1 MVIMSK
7 TIEEMIIE
15 IRNRL
20 NLVNPGLI
28 DPDNYS
34 ESHRED
40 IEDIYAFVTTKKDFT
55 PREMSGIT
63 EALGD
68 IRK

>member
-1 MVIMSK
+1 
-7 TIEEMIIE
+7 
-15 IRNRL
+15 RNRL

-28 DPDNYS
+28 DPENYS
-34 ESHRED
+34 ENDRED
-40 IEDIYAFVTTKKDFT
+40 IEDIHAFVTSKRDFT
-55 PREMSGIT
+55 PREMTGIT

>member
-1 MVIMSK
+1 MSK
-7 TIEEMIIE
+7 SIEEMIIE

-20 NLVNPGLI
+20 NLVNSGLI
-28 DPDNYS
+28 DPENYS
-34 ESHRED
+34 ENDRED
-40 IEDIYAFVTTKKDFT
+40 IEDIHAFVTSKRDFT
-55 PREMSGIT
+55 PREMTGIT

>member
-1 MVIMSK
+1 MSK
-7 TIEEMIIE
+7 SIEEMIIE

-20 NLVNPGLI
+20 NLVNLGLI
-28 DPDNYS
+28 DPENYS
-34 ESHRED
+34 ENDRED
-40 IEDIYAFVTTKKDFT
+40 IEDIHAFVTSKRDFT
-55 PREMSGIT
+55 PREMTGIT

>member
-1 MVIMSK
+1 MSK

-15 IRNRL
+15 IRDRL

-28 DPDNYS
+28 DPENYS
-34 ESHRED
+34 ENDRED
-40 IEDIYAFVTTKKDFT
+40 IEDIYAFVTSKRDFT
-55 PREMSGIT
+55 PREMTGIT

>member
-1 MVIMSK
+1 MSK

-15 IRNRL
+15 IRYRL

-28 DPDNYS
+28 DPENYS
-34 ESHRED
+34 ENDRED
-40 IEDIYAFVTTKKDFT
+40 IEDIYAFVTSKRDFT
-55 PREMSGIT
+55 PREMTGIT

>member
-1 MVIMSK
+1 MSK
-7 TIEEMIIE
+7 SIEEMIIE
-15 IRNRL
+15 ICNRL

-28 DPDNYS
+28 DPENYS
-34 ESHRED
+34 ENDRED
-40 IEDIYAFVTTKKDFT
+40 IEDIHAFVTSKRDFT
-55 PREMSGIT
+55 PREMTGIT

>member
-1 MVIMSK
+1 
-7 TIEEMIIE
+7 
-15 IRNRL
+15 L

-28 DPDNYS
+28 DPENYS
-34 ESHRED
+34 ENDRED
-40 IEDIYAFVTTKKDFT
+40 IEDIHAFVTSKRDFT
-55 PREMSGIT
+55 PREMTGIT

>member
-1 MVIMSK
+1 MSK
-7 TIEEMIIE
+7 SIEEMIIE

-28 DPDNYS
+28 DPENYS
-34 ESHRED
+34 ENDRED
-40 IEDIYAFVTTKKDFT
+40 IEDIHVFVTSKRDFT
-55 PREMSGIT
+55 PREMTGIT

>member
-1 MVIMSK
+1 MSK
-7 TIEEMIIE
+7 SIVEMIIE

-28 DPDNYS
+28 DPENYS
-34 ESHRED
+34 ENDRED
-40 IEDIYAFVTTKKDFT
+40 IEDIHAFVTSKRDFT
-55 PREMSGIT
+55 PREMTGIT

>member
-1 MVIMSK
+1 MSK
-7 TIEEMIIE
+7 SIEEMIIE

-28 DPDNYS
+28 DPENYS
-34 ESHRED
+34 ENDRED
-40 IEDIYAFVTTKKDFT
+40 IEYIHAFVTSKRDFT
-55 PREMSGIT
+55 PREMTGIT

>member
-1 MVIMSK
+1 MSK
-7 TIEEMIIE
+7 SIEEMIIE

-28 DPDNYS
+28 DPENYS
-34 ESHRED
+34 ENDRED
-40 IEDIYAFVTTKKDFT
+40 IEDIHTFVTSKRDFT
-55 PREMSGIT
+55 PREMTGIT

>member
-1 MVIMSK
+1 MSK
-7 TIEEMIIE
+7 SIEEMIIE

-28 DPDNYS
+28 DPENYS
-34 ESHRED
+34 ENDCED
-40 IEDIYAFVTTKKDFT
+40 IEDIHAFVTSKRDFT
-55 PREMSGIT
+55 PREMTGIT

>member
-1 MVIMSK
+1 MSK
-7 TIEEMIIE
+7 SIEEMIIE

-28 DPDNYS
+28 DPENYS
-34 ESHRED
+34 ENERED
-40 IEDIYAFVTTKKDFT
+40 IEDIHAFVTSKRDFT
-55 PREMSGIT
+55 PREMTGIT

>member
-1 MVIMSK
+1 MSK
-7 TIEEMIIE
+7 SIGEMIIE

-28 DPDNYS
+28 DPENYS
-34 ESHRED
+34 ENDRED
-40 IEDIYAFVTTKKDFT
+40 IEDIHAFVTSKRDFT
-55 PREMSGIT
+55 PREMTGIT

>member
-1 MVIMSK
+1 MSK
-7 TIEEMIIE
+7 SIEEMIIE

-20 NLVNPGLI
+20 KLVNPGLI
-28 DPDNYS
+28 DPENYS
-34 ESHRED
+34 ENDRED
-40 IEDIYAFVTTKKDFT
+40 IEDIHAFVTSKRDFT
-55 PREMSGIT
+55 PREMTGIT

>member
-1 MVIMSK
+1 MSK
-7 TIEEMIIE
+7 SIEEMIIE

-20 NLVNPGLI
+20 NSVNPGLI
-28 DPDNYS
+28 DPENYS
-34 ESHRED
+34 ENDRED
-40 IEDIYAFVTTKKDFT
+40 IEDIHAFVTSKRDFT
-55 PREMSGIT
+55 PREMTGIT

>member
-1 MVIMSK
+1 MSK

-15 IRNRL
+15 IRDRL

-28 DPDNYS
+28 DPANYS
-34 ESHRED
+34 ENDRED
-40 IEDIYAFVTTKKDFT
+40 LEDIYAFITSKRDFT
-55 PREMSGIT
+55 PREMTGIT

>member
-1 MVIMSK
+1 MSK
-7 TIEEMIIE
+7 SIEEMIIE

-28 DPDNYS
+28 DPENYN
-34 ESHRED
+34 ENDRED
-40 IEDIYAFVTTKKDFT
+40 IEDIHAFVTSKRDFT
-55 PREMSGIT
+55 PREMTGIT

>member
-1 MVIMSK
+1 MSK
-7 TIEEMIIE
+7 SIEEMIIE

-28 DPDNYS
+28 DPENYS
-34 ESHRED
+34 ENDRED
-40 IEDIYAFVTTKKDFT
+40 IEGIHAFVTSKRDFT
-55 PREMSGIT
+55 PREMTGIT

>member
-1 MVIMSK
+1 MSK

-15 IRNRL
+15 IRDRL

-28 DPDNYS
+28 DPENYS
-34 ESHRED
+34 ENDRED
-40 IEDIYAFVTTKKDFT
+40 IEDIYAFVTSKRDFT
-55 PREMSGIT
+55 PSEMTGIT

>member
-1 MVIMSK
+1 MEKYFERINY
-7 TIEEMIIE
+7 E
-15 IRNRL
+15 IPHCL

-28 DPDNYS
+28 DPENYN
-34 ESHRED
+34 ENDRED
-40 IEDIYAFVTTKKDFT
+40 IEDIHAFVTSKRDFT
-55 PREMSGIT
+55 PREMTGIT